1 MNSFKQVIKVSI
13 HVRSSNDQINWSNW
27 EDAGNGLSLKIT
39 PSGRYL
45 QVEAVL
51 EIIKGLN
58 SPVVYD
64 ISVNA
69 LNTTSGATDLAV
81 NITGNASSVGMGDTV
96 HLVIGLSNLGPNPS
110 NASLVYKIPVGLK
123 LLSSQGPGVYDAVS
137 GVWNAGLLLVNDSV
151 SLDLVLQAVNIG
163 YFVNL
168 VSVYGDL
175 TSTHASAVIP
185 VVKVFNGLWR
195 STAAMGDS
203 NSGNNVAS
211 YIVEVRSVNAPS
223 IDSFD
228 YNWPDDV
235 PPVPNSPNE
244 PQSPQD
250 PQKPQDPPKP
260 SKPSND
266 QLPRDINSVRDIV
279 SGVEGAKIADW
290 NLKLAQPA
298 PDDWET
304 LSNTF
309 DVAMGLLYLSNLL
322 RGPGANE
329 YLQEVKNGMAN
340 AMSGIKMASEYFIK
354 DPRKAYKILKKTFT
368 NWGEG
373 DAGKTFW
380 KSDRNFVLDPAY
392 AQKYLVD
399 WLCKKFP
406 GAEGKIRT
414 LFGMLGAAEFLSDP
428 LDIWKT
434 FGDALV
440 GMMEEGEN
448 LSEKTTFS
456 LLESFTDMIAKYV
469 PFQPSPFD
477 YL

>member
-1 MNSFKQVIKVSI
+1 VI
-13 HVRSSNDQINWSNW
+13 
-27 EDAGNGLSLKIT
+27 
-39 PSGRYL
+39 
-45 QVEAVL
+45 
-51 EIIKGLN
+51 
-58 SPVVYD
+58 YD

-69 LNTTSGATDLAV
+69 LNKSSEATDLAV
-81 NITGNASSVGMGDTV
+81 NITGNASSVDIGDTV
-96 HLVIGLSNLGPNPS
+96 HLVISLSNLGPKSCDAKLN
-110 NASLVYKIPVGLK
+110 YKIPVGLK
-123 LLSSQGPGVYDAVS
+123 LLSSQGPGVYDSVS
-137 GVWNAGLLLVNDSV
+137 GVWNAGVLLVNDSV
-151 SLDLVLQAVNIG
+151 SLDLVLQAVNTG

-175 TSTHASAVIP
+175 TSTHARAIVP
-185 VVKVFNGLWR
+185 VVKVFNGKWR
-195 STAAMGDS
+195 SSAAMGDS

-235 PPVPNSPNE
+235 PPVPNSPSGPE
-244 PQSPQD
+244 SPQDD
-250 PQKPQDPPKP
+250 PQKPQNPPKP

-290 NLKLAQPA
+290 NLEVAQPA

-309 DVAMGLLYLSNLL
+309 DVAMGLLYLSNLF
-322 RGPGANE
+322 RGPGGTE

-340 AMSGIKMASEYFIK
+340 AMSGIKMASKYFIK
-354 DPRKAYKILKKTFT
+354 DRGKAYDILKQTFK
-368 NWGEG
+368 NFGEG
-373 DAGKTFW
+373 SAGKTFW

-477 YL
+477 YV